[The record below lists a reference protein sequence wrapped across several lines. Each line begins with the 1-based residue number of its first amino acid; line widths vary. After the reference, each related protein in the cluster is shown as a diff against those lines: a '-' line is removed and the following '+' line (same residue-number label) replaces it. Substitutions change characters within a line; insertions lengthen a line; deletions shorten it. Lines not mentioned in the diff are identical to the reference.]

1 MDDLAEALELA
12 VLDILDGAPP
22 GPLFA
27 SRVRR
32 VVVETLRRR
41 GLDGT
46 VHTFD
51 GGTRVQV
58 GIRERDRVRTVVF
71 SLHPR

>member
-1 MDDLAEALELA
+1 MDDLTDALELA
-12 VLDILDGAPP
+12 VLQILDGSPP

-32 VVVETLRRR
+32 VVLETLRRR

-51 GGTRVQV
+51 GGTRVEV

-71 SLHPR
+71 SVHPQ